1 MISHY
6 KTSHDYT
13 EMEEK
18 QNSEVR
24 RLILAKMLY
33 LHGCTHASRK
43 DSVSRMLAIHHF
55 DNAVEMV
62 LRCAITKRGTKSKKT
77 RLYFE
82 DLLQEIEGVPLKEQ
96 MRGLHEVRNGVQHQG
111 DIPSIESVIKYR
123 GYTEDFFREV
133 CREMFGVP
141 YDELFLSQL
150 IEAENLRQQLLKA
163 EEAFGKDE
171 YQQCIKLCD
180 KALMSAT
187 FEEADI
193 FLNAGLLTG
202 YWGASEELRTVLK
215 QDYLEKYRGKDYF
228 ELARELRSAILQW
241 GQATTGMQFLD
252 EYRMDFLKHRRIVE
266 PLEELSGEA
275 LKESAEFSL
284 NFVTNLILKWQGE
297 GMLVPH
303 ERGTV

>member
-1 MISHY
+1 MG
-6 KTSHDYT
+6 
-13 EMEEK
+13 EK

-43 DSVSRMLAIHHF
+43 DTVSRMLAIHHF

-62 LRCAITKRGTKSKKT
+62 LKCIATKRGIKLEKR
-77 RLYFE
+77 RLYLE
-82 DLLQEIEGVPLKEQ
+82 DLLQAIDDLPLKEQ
-96 MRGLHEVRNGVQHQG
+96 MRGLHEVRNVVQHQG
-111 DIPSIESVIKYR
+111 DVPSMESVIKYR

-133 CREMFGVP
+133 SQREFGVP
-141 YDELFLSQL
+141 YEELFLSQL
-150 IEAENLRQQLLKA
+150 IENENLRQQLLKA
-163 EEAFGKDE
+163 EEALGKE
-171 YQQCIKLCD
+171 ELQRCIELCD
-180 KALMSAT
+180 EALTSAT

-215 QDYLEKYRGKDYF
+215 QDYPEKYRGKDYC
-228 ELARELRSAILQW
+228 ELARELRGAIIQW

-252 EYRMDFLKHRRIVE
+252 EYRMDFLKHRQVVE
-266 PLEELSGEA
+266 TLEDLSGEE

-284 NFVTNLILKWQGE
+284 NFVTGLILKWQGE
-297 GMLVPH
+297 GMLAPH